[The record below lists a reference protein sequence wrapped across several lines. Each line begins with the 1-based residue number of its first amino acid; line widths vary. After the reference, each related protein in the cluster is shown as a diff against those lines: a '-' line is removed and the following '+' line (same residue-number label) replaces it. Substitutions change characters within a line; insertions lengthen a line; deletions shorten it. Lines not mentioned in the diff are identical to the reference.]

1 VITAGLPRRIDKH
14 FHFLAS
20 AKRFETRTLSSGTVS
35 TQPVVVSVQATSRR
49 QVYRVLQAYQQ
60 GSHFGD

>member
-20 AKRFETRTLSSGTVS
+20 AKRFETLGENALT
-35 TQPVVVSVQATSRR
+35 
-49 QVYRVLQAYQQ
+49 RVGVRARYVA
-60 GSHFGD
+60 